1 MTSKADFTEQEW
13 DMVLEGPPSAAMIVI
28 TSHHGGTLRETFSMA
43 KTYAE
48 TRQEHG
54 HSELLDELVAAK
66 PEIDHT
72 RYSSPEELTE
82 HSLQHIREAI
92 ALVEAKATPPEVAE
106 YRQFI
111 LNLSDRVAKA
121 HKEGDV
127 EISESER
134 AAITSITEA
143 VQSPSA

>member
-43 KTYAE
+43 KVYAE

-54 HSELLDELVAAK
+54 HSELLDALVAAK

-72 RYSSPEELTE
+72 RYHTPEELAE
-82 HSLQHIREAI
+82 HSLQHIRDAI
-92 ALVEAKATPPEVAE
+92 ALVAAKATPPEVAE

-111 LNLSDRVAKA
+111 LNLSQRVAKA

-127 EISESER
+127 EVSETER
-134 AAITSITEA
+134 AAIASISEA
-143 VQSPSA
+143 VEAPSA

>member
-72 RYSSPEELTE
+72 RYSTPEELSE
-82 HSLQHIREAI
+82 HSLQHIRDAN
-92 ALVEAKATPPEVAE
+92 ALVEAKATPPELAE

-127 EISESER
+127 EVSEAER
-134 AAITSITEA
+134 AAIASITEA
-143 VQSPSA
+143 LEAPSA

>member
-66 PEIDHT
+66 PEIDHA
-72 RYSSPEELTE
+72 RYSTPEELSE
-82 HSLQHIREAI
+82 HSLQHIRDAI
-92 ALVEAKATPPEVAE
+92 ALVEAKATPPELAE

-111 LNLSDRVAKA
+111 LNLSARVAKA

-127 EISESER
+127 DVSEAER
-134 AAITSITEA
+134 AAIASITEA
-143 VQSPSA
+143 VGAPSA

>member
-1 MTSKADFTEQEW
+1 MTSKAEFTEQEW

-72 RYSSPEELTE
+72 RYSGPEELTE
-82 HSLQHIREAI
+82 HSLQHIRDAI
-92 ALVEAKATPPEVAE
+92 ALVEAKATPPELAE

-127 EISESER
+127 EVSETER
-134 AAITSITEA
+134 AAIASITEA
-143 VQSPSA
+143 VQAASA